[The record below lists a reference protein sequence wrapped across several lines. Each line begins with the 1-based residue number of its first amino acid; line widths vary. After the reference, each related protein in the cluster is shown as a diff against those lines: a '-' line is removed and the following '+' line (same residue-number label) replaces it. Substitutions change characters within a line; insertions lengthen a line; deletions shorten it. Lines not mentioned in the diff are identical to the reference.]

1 MPREN
6 LNRPI
11 AFSASERGQERDVV
25 LITGRPAMR
34 IDLQAYPTIEV
45 AAVEQASDRCTQA
58 GIGVRGR
65 SLVETTQQVVRDPK
79 RPALVALLERVS
91 QSKPWSPRRDWN
103 SVRVAARVSAT
114 VPSHAL
120 PGHLPFSSCHRIR

>member
-1 MPREN
+1 V
-6 LNRPI
+6 
-11 AFSASERGQERDVV
+11 AGGS
-25 LITGRPAMR
+25 
-34 IDLQAYPTIEV
+34 DLV
-45 AAVEQASDRCTQA
+45 AGVMTDW
-58 GIGVRGR
+58 IGGKG

-79 RPALVALLERVS
+79 RPALVALMERMS

-120 PGHLPFSSCHRIR
+120 PGHLPFKLVPSHPVVDVSALRTKQPP